1 MADISVKIGKPN
13 AEEQPEEKSGTP
25 MFKFSLKARR
35 TLDGS
40 ILISDHPEVDIII
53 MPEKMRIIT
62 FSKEN
67 FDDTIYQ
74 TQNRLMKYLFKKGVV
89 VFDSIAGGN
98 VYGSLEAKIQKPSQE
113 YPIDDLMLMIVGKWI
128 EEEKPSYTYQKSLE
142 DNYTDNMT
150 EPGEEDSTELGDVKA
165 ASEKGSVPIHQVRR
179 YAYGL

>member
-1 MADISVKIGKPN
+1 MADISVKIN
-13 AEEQPEEKSGTP
+13 DSNQESPEEKSGTP
-25 MFKFSLKARR
+25 FYKFKLKARR
-35 TLDGS
+35 TIDGN
-40 ILISDHPEVDIII
+40 ILISDHPEIDIII

-62 FSKEN
+62 FSKES

-89 VFDSIAGGN
+89 VFDSITGGN

-113 YPIDDLMLMIVGKWI
+113 YPIDDLMLMVVGKWI
-128 EEEKPSYTYQKSLE
+128 EEEKPSYMYQKSLE
-142 DNYTDNMT
+142 DTYVENMT
-150 EPGEEDSTELGDVKA
+150 EPDKEESTELGDVKA